1 MIPALYAA
9 GGAATAV
16 LAVLALAGWAW
27 RKLGRPVRDFL
38 ADWRGQPARPG
49 VSERPGVMRRL
60 EHIERHIGNGTD
72 QPLRELVVTTERR
85 VAALEQYHK
94 EGR

>member
-38 ADWRGQPARPG
+38 TDWRGQP
-49 VSERPGVMRRL
+49 ERPGVPARCGVMERL
-60 EHIERHIGNGTD
+60 ERIDWHIGNGRD
-72 QPLRELVVTTERR
+72 VPLRQVVEHLDADMQEIKRSMS
-85 VAALEQYHK
+85 
-94 EGR
+94 